1 MATLSSWP
9 NPEALSQCFTLVR
22 WLHANGI
29 SWSGTAAEL
38 TAQLREQPDS
48 TLWFSDSEELVAF
61 LETNEDM
68 LLQLGLQSS
77 VRKIAGR
84 PRLIE
89 LYIVEVEAAPQ
100 KSGPVEVVSQLS
112 AYESKI
118 EEQPAAEEEEYKPI
132 FAAEPVEVDQ
142 SSASEPVSR
151 LYTLLGLPAEEAAV
165 AAPAATRAAEK
176 QSYFSGFQ
184 NSGDEETSLRRYLP
198 LLIVILVTVAL
209 AALMVVMLRH
219 RGATNTSFSVIEPNA
234 ATEPE
239 TQVQLDPTEVKK
251 AKALL
256 QQASTSRA
264 ASAQYDL
271 ALRYRDGRGVE
282 KDYANA
288 LVWLNLA
295 GANGETRAQTQI
307 RELSPMVS
315 PADAQQARIA
325 IGKAFAAG
333 VIVPRSLII
342 AHNWFSVAELAGS
355 SEATAL
361 RKQVESKM
369 SAGQLQRAHSTGR

>member
-1 MATLSSWP
+1 
-9 NPEALSQCFTLVR
+9 
-22 WLHANGI
+22 
-29 SWSGTAAEL
+29 
-38 TAQLREQPDS
+38 
-48 TLWFSDSEELVAF
+48 
-61 LETNEDM
+61 
-68 LLQLGLQSS
+68 
-77 VRKIAGR
+77 
-84 PRLIE
+84 
-89 LYIVEVEAAPQ
+89 
-100 KSGPVEVVSQLS
+100 
-112 AYESKI
+112 
-118 EEQPAAEEEEYKPI
+118 
-132 FAAEPVEVDQ
+132 
-142 SSASEPVSR
+142 
-151 LYTLLGLPAEEAAV
+151 
-165 AAPAATRAAEK
+165 
-176 QSYFSGFQ
+176 
-184 NSGDEETSLRRYLP
+184 
-198 LLIVILVTVAL
+198 
-209 AALMVVMLRH
+209 LMVVMLRH

-239 TQVQLDPTEVKK
+239 IQVQLDPTEVKK